1 MSLDV
6 RKTAKVST
14 QIVTQKDYNN
24 RVACLQNTFQIH
36 CLVST
41 KSAKSFNQYR
51 LITPINIPTMVIN
64 QLIN

>member
-24 RVACLQNTFQIH
+24 RVACLQNAF
-36 CLVST
+36 
-41 KSAKSFNQYR
+41 
-51 LITPINIPTMVIN
+51 
-64 QLIN
+64 